1 MIYDFVTL
9 IISVTLIKKDIMNAI
24 LIDRYRR
31 CDSDKYYFCA
41 RPFLKVGTITLRK
54 MLEPSIITPIITK
67 IDPFIV
73 QEGLLYMNELEGPI
87 IDFDCAVKII
97 PNVIS
102 NIPRPILVTM
112 SFNDYLIN

>member
-1 MIYDFVTL
+1 
-9 IISVTLIKKDIMNAI
+9 
-24 LIDRYRR
+24 
-31 CDSDKYYFCA
+31 
-41 RPFLKVGTITLRK
+41 
-54 MLEPSIITPIITK
+54 MLEPSIITPIINK

-97 PNVIS
+97 PNIIS
-102 NIPRPILVTM
+102 NIPIPVPATI